1 MSTTNTNI
9 SQDFFNKSQKDVL
22 INDERKEI
30 LNKLVKLI
38 VEEITNKKEVNLNFI
53 CTHNSRR
60 SQLAQVWSHFAIQHF
75 NLKNIK
81 SFSGGTEV
89 TAMHRNTVKTLQS
102 VGFTFNILDFSHTN
116 PVYDISFGIAGNS
129 IKTFS
134 KLYNDD
140 ENTQPFIAITTCSS
154 ADENCPFIPEA
165 VHRLHLP
172 YIDPK
177 IADDTPQ
184 MESKYLATNKEIA
197 AEMFFVFQEV
207 KEAV

>member
-1 MSTTNTNI
+1 MRTTNTNI
-9 SQDFFNKSQKDVL
+9 TQDFFKKSQKDVL

-30 LNKLVKLI
+30 LNKLVKFI
-38 VEEITNKKEVNLNFI
+38 VDEITNKKEINLNFI

-60 SQLAQVWSHFAIQHF
+60 SQLAQVWSHFAIHYF

-102 VGFTFNILDFSHTN
+102 VGFEFNILDFSHTN
-116 PVYDISFGIAGNS
+116 PIYDISFGIEGDS

-134 KLYNDD
+134 KLYNDP

-154 ADENCPFIPEA
+154 ADQNCPFIAEA
-165 VHRLHLP
+165 IYRLHLP

-197 AEMFFVFQEV
+197 AEMFFIFQQV
-207 KEAV
+207 KNIL